1 MEELRIRPLSVAL
14 VLGLLAIFVV
24 TGTFLLADFRL
35 TIIINLSALAF
46 LTVWFWKKS
55 NGIAQSATVELDRLA
70 ESAAAS
76 LRAEVVSEIETR
88 YKRRM
93 SELENELRD
102 LRTANAPADNEI
114 ARIREEQD
122 RLKGELDRAERDLIG
137 ARSECQK
144 LESDL
149 AQANS
154 KGTVAALHLHEIRE
168 SAQNQIKEARDTA
181 EREVSEIRVQC
192 EEDLRLAHQIRDA
205 ALAELQE
212 IRESREQAIFEAC
225 EPLRA
230 QISEILAKQN
240 QELDDVRKEAD
251 ARIAAH
257 TLALEESLKT
267 SEQVW
272 EQLLQTT
279 KNELEKF
286 QQESAQTIAGLKTDI
301 ALLRQNNEREAEVV
315 KANHKKELNDAY
327 QRGKREA
334 EDMKASILNDAQ
346 MAFEAALREAEFTR
360 DAAQRELERLREQSK
375 TDVERIKE
383 VYTREMERT
392 REAAARDV
400 QQAAD
405 YARRDFEQ
413 LSRDFEAARNS
424 WNDEKADQLERT
436 EQARKNW
443 EEERGNLQAKAE
455 QSKKLWED
463 EKSLFQQKLE
473 LATQNSN
480 GLQQQITTLQQ
491 QVVQYQAEASAA
503 RIAAKATTTSQ
514 LTQKTSEEVNQRQAT
529 MSLQHDYETKLQT
542 IQKSAD
548 FWKQEAENLSKRLQ
562 GQKKEFDTLTR
573 SLETRAH
580 SASSRVQELSARF
593 ARIQGEVSQHEQS
606 AVEQNRL
613 LQEMLA
619 ILPEISHQ
627 LLKVTKQTEAS
638 ALEIGDKVRYIYDKA
653 QEHLVESHQISS
665 QFTGGRTAAAGT
677 SLSDVIRKSLGLLR
691 EMISMLEENSQ
702 LNGASSRSID
712 QILVS
717 TAEINKIS
725 DEIQYISDQTNLL
738 ALNAA
743 IEAARAGE
751 HGRGFSVVAEEVR
764 KLSDRTSVASNSIIK
779 IVGKVNT
786 SIRDMSKNLL
796 ENIRKNSE
804 KKANVDLAV
813 SELVQTAEEST
824 EVFTKLISNAVT
836 SSESVAK
843 SIDQIVLSL
852 QFQDITKQQIEH
864 AMQPLERIRTNV
876 EELMT
881 RNGRREVTPTTL
893 RSNPQSASQS
903 SPAPGVTSLTAAQ
916 SALKG
921 TDNPASTRVS
931 PPVSSQ
937 NNEEQDLSKGEVVFF

>member
-1 MEELRIRPLSVAL
+1 
-14 VLGLLAIFVV
+14 
-24 TGTFLLADFRL
+24 
-35 TIIINLSALAF
+35 
-46 LTVWFWKKS
+46 
-55 NGIAQSATVELDRLA
+55 
-70 ESAAAS
+70 
-76 LRAEVVSEIETR
+76 
-88 YKRRM
+88 
-93 SELENELRD
+93 
-102 LRTANAPADNEI
+102 
-114 ARIREEQD
+114 
-122 RLKGELDRAERDLIG
+122 
-137 ARSECQK
+137 
-144 LESDL
+144 
-149 AQANS
+149 
-154 KGTVAALHLHEIRE
+154 
-168 SAQNQIKEARDTA
+168 
-181 EREVSEIRVQC
+181 
-192 EEDLRLAHQIRDA
+192 
-205 ALAELQE
+205 
-212 IRESREQAIFEAC
+212 
-225 EPLRA
+225 
-230 QISEILAKQN
+230 
-240 QELDDVRKEAD
+240 
-251 ARIAAH
+251 
-257 TLALEESLKT
+257 
-267 SEQVW
+267 
-272 EQLLQTT
+272 
-279 KNELEKF
+279 
-286 QQESAQTIAGLKTDI
+286 
-301 ALLRQNNEREAEVV
+301 
-315 KANHKKELNDAY
+315 
-327 QRGKREA
+327 
-334 EDMKASILNDAQ
+334 
-346 MAFEAALREAEFTR
+346 
-360 DAAQRELERLREQSK
+360 LERLREQSK